1 MQVEFAI
8 LPADIVVFAIAVI
21 YAVSVMT
28 VGDLARRKL
37 NLNAE
42 FTRKIVHMF
51 GGGAIWTI
59 PFFPNPWLATFVGVL
74 FVLMTSMANTERFGR
89 FFAAMARSEDVENA
103 SIRGPF
109 WYAVSVTVLT
119 GFFMF
124 TGNQAIFFLGAAG
137 IHIMMFGD
145 GMSAPVGMKYGKNHT
160 VVIFG
165 SKRSLQGS
173 LALFIFGFI
182 GSLFSFWYFG
192 TLFTGYEAFVLGGA
206 ILWTEMIVLAL
217 VGGTTATLVE
227 LVSPKGTDNITVPI
241 IACAVMFLVGM
252 ALGVVVV

>member
-1 MQVEFAI
+1 VEFAI

-37 NLNAE
+37 NLNSE

-59 PFFPNPWLATFVGVL
+59 PFFPNPWLATLVGVL

-89 FFAAMARSEDVENA
+89 FFAAMARPEDVENA

-109 WYAVSVTVLT
+109 WYAVSVTALT
-119 GFFMF
+119 GFFML
-124 TGNQAIFFLGAAG
+124 TGNEAIFFLGAAG

-165 SKRSLQGS
+165 SKRSLQGC

-182 GSLFSFWYFG
+182 GSLLSFWYFG